1 MYVCGHAQQQH
12 AAGRWHG
19 SNQHCASIAKLQ
31 HHARV
36 QHIEHV
42 QLGRADVGEWGRR
55 RGAAAAAAGA
65 AAAGRHAQGGGMAMV
80 CGIGM
85 RTVWL
90 RRFFRKRAGFTV
102 YVFGS
107 YFSVHKY
114 LYRKLSVNPG
124 PKRCPPNA
132 TEPGRPAP
140 SGAAAVRALPP
151 PRRSYAACVFPS
163 HAPPPRACHCS
174 SAHCCWHCCC
184 IAACQATTRARA
196 ALPAA
201 GGPCPLH
208 PPLLLCARHA
218 TTAD

>member
-1 MYVCGHAQQQH
+1 MVAAYALHHIEQLLHVGVATWLWKGIVYVCGHAQQQH

-85 RTVWL
+85 RTVWFW
-90 RRFFRKRAGFTV
+90 RFFPEKRLHGLGF
-102 YVFGS
+102 
-107 YFSVHKY
+107 
-114 LYRKLSVNPG
+114 R
-124 PKRCPPNA
+124 
-132 TEPGRPAP
+132 
-140 SGAAAVRALPP
+140 
-151 PRRSYAACVFPS
+151 
-163 HAPPPRACHCS
+163 
-174 SAHCCWHCCC
+174 
-184 IAACQATTRARA
+184 I
-196 ALPAA
+196 
-201 GGPCPLH
+201 
-208 PPLLLCARHA
+208 LLFCRTWVGLF
-218 TTAD
+218 